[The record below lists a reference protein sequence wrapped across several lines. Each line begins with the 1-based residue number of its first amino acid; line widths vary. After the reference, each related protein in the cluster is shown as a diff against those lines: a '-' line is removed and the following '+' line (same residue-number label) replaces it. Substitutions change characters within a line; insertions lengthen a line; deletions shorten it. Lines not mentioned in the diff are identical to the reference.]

1 VTSLSTTT
9 AVCSTVVAL
18 ATRTSHVPTAAPP
31 SARSSMSWS
40 VTAEALQRGPRTLPD
55 AKESRMLMDS
65 TGVFEVEEGPDWIYA
80 GRRELW
86 WECEDE

>member
-1 VTSLSTTT
+1 
-9 AVCSTVVAL
+9 
-18 ATRTSHVPTAAPP
+18 
-31 SARSSMSWS
+31 MSWS
-40 VTAEALQRGPRTLPD
+40 VTAEALQRGHPHT
-55 AKESRMLMDS
+55 AGCEESRMLMDS

>member
-1 VTSLSTTT
+1 
-9 AVCSTVVAL
+9 
-18 ATRTSHVPTAAPP
+18 
-31 SARSSMSWS
+31 MSWS